1 MKDLGEKKGQL
12 SQLTLQWVAAHPR
25 MDGWHK
31 LGLLGRSVVD
41 TRLGGKPTREGAWIK
56 KGGGGVTV

>member
-1 MKDLGEKKGQL
+1 MSEGCWETKGQL
-12 SQLTLQWVAAHPR
+12 SQLTLQWLAAHLR

-41 TRLGGKPTREGAWIK
+41 TRLGGNQGGGAWIK
-56 KGGGGVTV
+56 KEVEEG